1 MKFTSIAVLAVLFA
15 TSETNAIQVHSF
27 GNNDGLK
34 AILGAIVA
42 GGDSSSG
49 GCDDCSKPKCGCSKK
64 VASKHSHGGADA
76 ARKVIEKATDDL
88 ERKSEE
94 RDNQKKVEGGIKK
107 VEEKA
112 EKSKAEQEAADD
124 AKEVKHAVKKAEHK

>member
-1 MKFTSIAVLAVLFA
+1 MKFTSVAVLAVLFA
-15 TSETNAIQVHSF
+15 SSESNAIRIHES

-34 AILGAIVA
+34 AILGAIIA
-42 GGDSSSG
+42 GGDSDKS
-49 GCDDCSKPKCGCSKK
+49 CDDCHKGCGCAKKKSKN
-64 VASKHSHGGADA
+64 HGAADA

-88 ERKSEE
+88 ERKAEE
-94 RDNQKKVEGGIKK
+94 RDNQKKVEAGIKK

-112 EKSKAEQEAADD
+112 EKSKTEQEAADD

>member
-1 MKFTSIAVLAVLFA
+1 MKFTSVAVLAVLFA
-15 TSETNAIQVHSF
+15 TSETNAIRIHSS

-34 AILGAIVA
+34 AILGAIIA
-42 GGDSSSG
+42 GGDDKSS
-49 GCDDCSKPKCGCSKK
+49 CDDCHKGCGCAAKK
-64 VASKHSHGGADA
+64 APKNHHAADA

-88 ERKSEE
+88 ERKAEE
-94 RDNQKKVEGGIKK
+94 RDNQKKVEAGIKK

-124 AKEVKHAVKKAEHK
+124 AKDVKHAVKKAEHK